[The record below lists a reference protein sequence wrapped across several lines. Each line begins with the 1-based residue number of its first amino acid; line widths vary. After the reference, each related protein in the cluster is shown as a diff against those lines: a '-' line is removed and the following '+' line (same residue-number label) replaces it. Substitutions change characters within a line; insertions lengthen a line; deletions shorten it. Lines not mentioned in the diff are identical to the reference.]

1 MTNKKVNT
9 TKMSMKKTC
18 KDCGK
23 DKDISTYHY
32 ADKKN
37 GILKSYC
44 KDCCYE
50 RAKAQ
55 IEKDPI
61 AHEYYMR
68 RYYKENPDRYPGNH
82 KSKTI
87 PAVSGVYVVECL
99 LTNDKYVGCSSNLRH
114 RKYVH
119 SRGIGHHKIKSL
131 SKLVKEY
138 GWSAF
143 SFDVLEICDK
153 EVMFERETQYIQEL
167 QPNLN
172 SYKK

>member
-1 MTNKKVNT
+1 ME
-9 TKMSMKKTC
+9 TKIC

-23 DKDISTYHY
+23 DRDLSTYHY

-50 RAKAQ
+50 RAKAH

-61 AHEYYMR
+61 AHQYYMK
-68 RYYKENPDRYPGNH
+68 RYFKENPDKYPGNH
-82 KSKTI
+82 KSKKI
-87 PAVSGVYVVECL
+87 PPVAGVYVIECL
-99 LTNDKYVGCSSNLRH
+99 LTDDKYVGCSSNLRH

-119 SRGIGHHKIKSL
+119 SRNVGRGKQANL
-131 SKLVKEY
+131 TKLIREF
-138 GWSAF
+138 GWEAF
-143 SFDVLEICDK
+143 TFDVLETCDK
-153 EVMFERETQYIQEL
+153 ELIFERETHWIQEL

-172 SYKK
+172 KYKK